1 MVAAGGG
8 RCRRAAG
15 GEGGGEPRAP
25 PTGKRASEGATCA
38 RGSVAAAGR
47 PAACVGAVARA
58 LAARRVVVVVAAGG
72 GGQMSARGLRGESR
86 RSPLSLVFAFVDAL
100 RDLFVWHFFTL
111 ILFFA
116 VAEVFLNVF
125 LLFVL
130 WFVVAFGVGCCRVV
144 KSKATEKFI
153 EEVNFSPPPLESANV
168 TLEKVCRCDGPR
180 GGLPKS

>member
-1 MVAAGGG
+1 MSARGWRGGW
-8 RCRRAAG
+8 RR
-15 GEGGGEPRAP
+15 
-25 PTGKRASEGATCA
+25 ATCA
-38 RGSVAAAGR
+38 ADGQESKRGRHVRKRKRGSCRTSSCVCRRCCPCIGGEEGGR
-47 PAACVGAVARA
+47 
-58 LAARRVVVVVAAGG
+58 GG
-72 GGQMSARGLRGESR
+72 GGCWRGQMSARGLRGESR

-100 RDLFVWHFFTL
+100 RDLFVWHCFTL